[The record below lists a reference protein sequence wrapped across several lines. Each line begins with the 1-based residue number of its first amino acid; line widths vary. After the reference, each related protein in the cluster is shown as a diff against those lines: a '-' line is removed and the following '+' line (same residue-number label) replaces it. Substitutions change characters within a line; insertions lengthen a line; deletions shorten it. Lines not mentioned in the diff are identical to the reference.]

1 MTWANTVLMQTL
13 RERITHSLEI
23 LSRLIEITTIT
34 PEHFQLNSETI
45 NWLTLIKPILE
56 YNSTIYE
63 QYKFDYEE
71 RLQKAID
78 HLNMNLKEFSP
89 YLVLLDNMDDAD
101 NVREYIIHLS
111 SLLVQIRDFDGQ
123 QKWINSEEKTFKFP
137 LSNFQELKEIKIY
150 LYPFYHLVRVCLR
163 WKRCKEAWLDGP
175 FEFLEYSKAEEQ
187 VDDFL
192 KELIKTQKGY
202 RNKLRQQAAENVER
216 RFSGSVDD
224 PDPLNLPAPL
234 KLCMKIIQE
243 LKDFRPNLTLMQIMC
258 NKALLQRHWD
268 EMTSIVGFDM
278 TPNAGTTLRKIADMN
293 LGPNIENLE
302 IISSGAGK
310 ELALITALNKMI
322 EEWNDIVFKTGTFK
336 ETGIVILTQLDDVQA
351 VLDEH
356 IIKTLTMRGSVFV
369 KPYENQVK
377 AWYEKITRINN
388 TIDEWGKVQSNWLY
402 LLPIFSSKD
411 IVAQMPQEGVLF
423 KEVDGTYK
431 RYMAIVQRDP
441 RVIETAGATGLLEAM
456 ENCNQLL
463 EKINDGVSAYL
474 EKKRLYFP
482 RFFFLSNDEML
493 EILSETKDPL
503 RVQPHL
509 RKCFEAINTL
519 DFNERLEISAMYS
532 EENERLN
539 FLEIIN
545 TEEAR
550 GSVEKWLVQVEEAM
564 LSCVRD
570 QTYRSWLDYANSE
583 RTDWILRWPGQ
594 IVIAVSQIYWT
605 ANVHGALSGN
615 RDFNI
620 RDYSKFLVSQLQDV
634 VALIREPKLTN
645 LSRITIKAL
654 IVIDVHAKDV
664 VVDLVEKKVKT
675 DTEFKW
681 LAQLR

>member
-1 MTWANTVLMQTL
+1 MTWANTELMQSL
-13 RERITHSLEI
+13 RERITISLEI
-23 LSRLIEITTIT
+23 LSHLIEITTIT
-34 PEHFQLNSETI
+34 DEHFELNTETI
-45 NWLTLIKPILE
+45 NWLILIKPILE

-71 RLQKAID
+71 RLQRAID
-78 HLNMNLKEFSP
+78 HLNMDLKKFSP
-89 YLVLLDNMDDAD
+89 YLILLDNMDDAK
-101 NVREYIIHLS
+101 NVREYIVNLS
-111 SLLVQIRDFDGQ
+111 TLLVDIRCFDDQ
-123 QKWINSEEKTFKFP
+123 QRWINSEEKTFKFP
-137 LSNFQELKEIKIY
+137 SSSFHELQEIKNY
-150 LYPFYHLVRVCLR
+150 LYPFYHLVKICLR
-163 WKRCKEAWLDGP
+163 WKRFKEAWLDGP
-175 FEFLEYSKAEEQ
+175 FEFLDSTMAEQQ
-187 VDDFL
+187 VDDLL
-192 KELIKTQKGY
+192 KELIKTQKTY

-216 RFSGSVDD
+216 RFAGSVDD

-234 KLCMKIIQE
+234 KLCAKVIQE
-243 LKDFRPNLTLMQIMC
+243 LKEFRPNLTLMQIMC

-268 EMTSIVGFDM
+268 EMSLIVGFDM

-293 LGPNIENLE
+293 LGPNIDNLE

-310 ELALITALNKMI
+310 ELALLTSLNKMMY
-322 EEWNDIVFKTGTFK
+322 EWNDILFKTGTFK

-351 VLDEH
+351 VLDDH

-369 KPYENQVK
+369 KPYETQVK
-377 AWYEKITRINN
+377 NWYEKITRINN

-423 KEVDGTYK
+423 KEVDSTYK
-431 RYMAIVQRDP
+431 RYMSIVQRDP
-441 RVIETAGATGLLEAM
+441 RVIETAGASGLLEAM

-519 DFNERLEISAMYS
+519 DFNEKLEISAMYS
-532 EENERLN
+532 EENEKID
-539 FLEIIN
+539 FLEIID

-564 LSCVRD
+564 LKSVRN
-570 QTYRSWLDYANSE
+570 QTYRSWLDYADRE

-605 ANVHGALSGN
+605 ANVHVALN
-615 RDFNI
+615 ETKETNVK
-620 RDYSKFLVSQLQDV
+620 DYSRFLVDQLQDV
-634 VALIREPKLTN
+634 VALIREPNLTN
-645 LSRITIKAL
+645 LSRVTIKAL

-664 VVDLVEKKVKT
+664 VVELVEKKVRA
-675 DTEFKW
+675 DNEFKW